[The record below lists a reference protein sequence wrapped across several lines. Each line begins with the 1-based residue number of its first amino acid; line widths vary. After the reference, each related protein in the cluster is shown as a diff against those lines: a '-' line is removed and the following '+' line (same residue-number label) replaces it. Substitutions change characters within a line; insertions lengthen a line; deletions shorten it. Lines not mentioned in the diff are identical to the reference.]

1 MMVCIMIEPLQ
12 QELII
17 FSLALYL
24 HILNHWLQYLTIIH
38 VYVKQQQLLSTI
50 FSLATLINKYLH
62 VRKFCAMLYNN
73 TSQVNIPLEVALL

>member
-24 HILNHWLQYLTIIH
+24 HILNHWLQYLTIICQTAAIAIYH
-38 VYVKQQQLLSTI
+38 FF
-50 FSLATLINKYLH
+50 FSN
-62 VRKFCAMLYNN
+62 FD
-73 TSQVNIPLEVALL
+73 